1 MKDLS
6 FMNDK
11 LILIIEDNEKNAKLV
26 KDLLQYKGYCTV
38 EAVNGLEGIKAAVQY
53 LPQLILMDIQMPVMD
68 GLEATRKLKE
78 LPETRSIPVV
88 ALTSWA
94 MKGDEKTILEAGC
107 DDYMT
112 KPINT
117 RDFITLVD
125 RFFNAS

>member
-1 MKDLS
+1 
-6 FMNDK
+6 MNK
-11 LILIIEDNEKNAKLV
+11 NLILIIEDNEKNTKLV
-26 KDLLQYKGYCTV
+26 KDLLQYKGYRTV
-38 EAVNGLEGIKAAVQY
+38 EAVNGLEGIEAAIKY
-53 LPQLILMDIQMPVMD
+53 KPQLILMDIQMPVMD

-107 DDYMT
+107 DDYMS

-117 RDFITLVD
+117 RHFIELVD
-125 RFFNAS
+125 RYFNAF

>member
-1 MKDLS
+1 
-6 FMNDK
+6 MNDK

-26 KDLLQYKGYCTV
+26 KDLLQYKGYRTV
-38 EAVNGLEGIKAAVQY
+38 EAVNGLEGIKAAVKY

-94 MKGDEKTILEAGC
+94 MKGDEKIILEAGC

-117 RDFITLVD
+117 RDFVNLVD
-125 RFFNAS
+125 RFFDAS

>member
-1 MKDLS
+1 
-6 FMNDK
+6 MNK
-11 LILIIEDNEKNAKLV
+11 NLILIIEDNEKNTKLV
-26 KDLLQYKGYCTV
+26 KDLLQYKGYRTV
-38 EAVNGLEGIKAAVQY
+38 EAVNGLEGIEAAMKY
-53 LPQLILMDIQMPVMD
+53 KPQLILMDIQMPVMD

-117 RDFITLVD
+117 RHFIELVD
-125 RFFNAS
+125 QYFNAF